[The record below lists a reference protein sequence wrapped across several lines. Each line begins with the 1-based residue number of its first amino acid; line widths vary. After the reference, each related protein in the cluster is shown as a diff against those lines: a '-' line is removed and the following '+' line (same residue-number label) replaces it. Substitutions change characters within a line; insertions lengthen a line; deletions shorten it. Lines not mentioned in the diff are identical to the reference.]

1 MPNQSDSENDT
12 PSKKSKKYL
21 QKYKPEWEREPD
33 FLGWI
38 GRCQNPYEAKCKV
51 CNKIINIASGKE
63 SLRRHATAEKHKR
76 NLSKGYNEL
85 HTLEATSDSDDSTT
99 LDPESELWGFYD
111 KESRNRAKC
120 SMCGVIINRHPD
132 TLYQHLKEEHSKVSK
147 TLEFNDRDENYT
159 EIIYLENPPNEK
171 ERPVK
176 RKRREKKEQYDDLE
190 DFGKYVVGLLKGIPE
205 EQCTELQMSI
215 VNLIMTAKKSVK
227 DDDVLEREESIEQVQ
242 EPTKPESEDPIT
254 HEQKETKDT
263 REKPRKRYN
272 DLGSTDNDDHISNFG
287 KYLTSLMKLLNK
299 ETSAEVQLNIVNL
312 IIGTKLQCLRKTKN
326 KFMEIQTKLLLAES

>member
-1 MPNQSDSENDT
+1 MATRRKYSPLWTHFEDT
-12 PSKKSKKYL
+12 GNK
-21 QKYKPEWEREPD
+21 R
-33 FLGWI
+33 
-38 GRCQNPYEAKCKV
+38 AKCNYCSREIAVSKSSIGSLGRHLKTV
-51 CNKIINIASGKE
+51 HPAVNIKNVME
-63 SLRRHATAEKHKR
+63 DTQ
-76 NLSKGYNEL
+76 
-85 HTLEATSDSDDSTT
+85 EATSDSDDSTT
-99 LDPESELWGFYD
+99 LDPDSELWGFYD
-111 KESRNRAKC
+111 KVPRNQAKC
-120 SMCGVIINRHPD
+120 SMCGVVINRHPD

-159 EIIYLENPPNEK
+159 EIIYLENPPHEK
-171 ERPVK
+171 EKPVK
-176 RKRREKKEQYDDLE
+176 RKRREKKDQYDDLE

-242 EPTKPESEDPIT
+242 EPTKSESDPIT
-254 HEQKETKDT
+254 HEHKDTKDT
-263 REKPRKRYN
+263 REKTRKGN
-272 DLGSTDNDDHISNFG
+272 EFSSTDNDDHITNFG